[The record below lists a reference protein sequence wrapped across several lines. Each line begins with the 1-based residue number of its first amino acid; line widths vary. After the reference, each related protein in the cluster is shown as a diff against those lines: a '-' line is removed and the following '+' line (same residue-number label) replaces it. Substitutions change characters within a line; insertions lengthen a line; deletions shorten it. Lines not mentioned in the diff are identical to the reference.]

1 MLGAQCYSKIYFT
14 HEFANFNNIGMAQSL
29 ILGLDIGSSTVK
41 AIIAEPTSGKN
52 FVLHA
57 GLIRQARGIRRGMVV
72 DMDATVAVV
81 GDILQEVRQ
90 LSKTALKNVYLRVGG
105 SDVRVQ
111 TSRGITAVARAN
123 AEIYKD
129 DIDRVVQ
136 ASEAV
141 NLPSNRMVLHTIKQ
155 EFIVDGV
162 GDIQDPL
169 GMVGARLEVI
179 SLIIDAFQPAVRNL
193 AKCVELAGGSIGTL
207 IFGPTAAASSVLTHN
222 QKELGVIM
230 IDVGYGTTGIAIFEE
245 NKLLHTKVI
254 PLGAGHITSDLA
266 IALKIPVE
274 TAEKVK
280 LSYGYAV
287 SGEVSNKD
295 KIDLQKIDNEAK
307 GAPSR
312 RFIAEVIE
320 SRLSEIYELINK
332 ELASIGKERRLPA
345 GAVLT
350 GGGAKMPGIVELA
363 KRDLKLG
370 TQIGLPNQA
379 NFESG
384 SSSMVEFLESPEYA
398 SVLGLILW
406 NREVQPRRQ
415 RSATGRPVF
424 KFFRNFLP

>member
-1 MLGAQCYSKIYFT
+1 
-14 HEFANFNNIGMAQSL
+14 MAQSL

-41 AIIAEPTSGKN
+41 AIIAEPTSGGN

-57 GLIRQARGIRRGMVV
+57 GLTRQAQGVRRGMVV

-81 GDILQEVRQ
+81 GDILQEVKQ
-90 LSKTALKNVYLRVGG
+90 LSKTALRNVYLRAGG

-141 NLPSNRMVLHTIKQ
+141 NLPSNRMVLHTLKQ

-193 AKCVELAGGSIGTL
+193 AKCVELAGGSIGAL

-254 PLGAGHITSDLA
+254 PLGAGHITGDLA

-280 LSYGYAV
+280 LSYGYAI

-295 KIDLQKIDNEAK
+295 KVDLQKIDNEAK

-312 RFIAEVIE
+312 KFIAEVIE
-320 SRLSEIYELINK
+320 SRLSEIYEMINK

-370 TQIGLPNQA
+370 TQIGLPNRA

-398 SVLGLILW
+398 SVLGLTLW
-406 NREVQPRRQ
+406 NREVRPRRQ
-415 RSATGRPVF
+415 RSATGHPMF

>member
-1 MLGAQCYSKIYFT
+1 
-14 HEFANFNNIGMAQSL
+14 MAQSL
-29 ILGLDIGSSTVK
+29 ILGLDIGSNTVK
-41 AIIAEPTSGKN
+41 AIVAEPTADGRV
-52 FVLHA
+52 VLHA
-57 GLIRQARGIRRGMVV
+57 GLTRPSKGLRRGVV
-72 DMDATVAVV
+72 VNMDAAVAVV
-81 GDILQEVRQ
+81 GELLQEVKD

-141 NLPSNRMVLHTIKQ
+141 NLPSNRMILHTLTQ

-179 SLIIDAFQPAVRNL
+179 SLIVDAFQPAVANMS
-193 AKCVELAGGSIGTL
+193 KCVELAGGSIGAL
-207 IFGPTAAASSVLTHN
+207 IFGPTASASSVLTHN

-230 IDVGYGTTGIAIFEE
+230 IDVGYGTTGIAIYEE
-245 NKLLHTKVI
+245 DKLLHTKVI
-254 PLGAGHITSDLA
+254 PIGAGHITSDLA

-287 SGEVSNKD
+287 SSEVSNKD
-295 KIDLQKIDNEAK
+295 KIDLRKLDEEAK
-307 GAPSR
+307 AAPSR
-312 RFIAEVIE
+312 KFIAEVIE
-320 SRLSEIYELINK
+320 SRLTEIYEMVNK
-332 ELASIGKERRLPA
+332 ELASLGKERRLPA

-363 KRDLKLG
+363 KRELKLP
-370 TQIGLPNQA
+370 TQIGLA
-379 NFESG
+379 NRSSFETG
-384 SSSMVEFLESPEYA
+384 STNMVEFLESPEYA
-398 SVLGLILW
+398 SVLGLTLW
-406 NREVQPRRQ
+406 SREIRPRRVML
-415 RSATGRPVF
+415 ATHNPVVRFF
-424 KFFRNFLP
+424 KNFLP

>member
-1 MLGAQCYSKIYFT
+1 
-14 HEFANFNNIGMAQSL
+14 MAQSL

-287 SGEVSNKD
+287 SGEVSTKD

-379 NFESG
+379 NFEFG